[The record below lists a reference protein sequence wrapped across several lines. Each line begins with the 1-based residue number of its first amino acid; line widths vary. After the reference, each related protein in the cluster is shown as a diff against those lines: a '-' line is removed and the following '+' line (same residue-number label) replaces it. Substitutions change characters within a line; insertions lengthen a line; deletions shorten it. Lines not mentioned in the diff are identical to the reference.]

1 MQEKIFK
8 TYRSGGEFRQK
19 FKEYKR
25 EMVESYIVHKRMY
38 PSRYAEES
46 EMVNND
52 LELAVFDMI
61 VTMEKNAQITSNYI
75 VVVANMIH
83 SEELM
88 FLRLFGIP
96 DRIEALNEWYHQAPE
111 NKRCVENTL
120 MGGALTMLYIYNK
133 CEREEQDAQESY
145 KVDKAMRLLMSA
157 IKEKEWNE
165 NNERAGDDLDLKIP
179 LALRIKQH
187 LDAGMYAQET
197 AKKNVAVSVSN
208 FIESRGAERMP
219 ILLEGSTG
227 SGKTLIYELLKN
239 YEPLNRQAAFISCT
253 ATDLTANGFDGKN
266 VTHLMK
272 EIKTGLR
279 KKEKEL
285 AIVFLDEIDKLT
297 LPNTDA
303 AGEDVNATVL
313 SQLLTALAGTQEYEG
328 VDTRKVLWILA
339 GAFEELENQ
348 RAEEHRNIGFGQIDA
363 EENECYDLRSD
374 LIKIGVSRQFI
385 GRIGSISHMDKLSA
399 SVLKK
404 IVRDTLDRK
413 EKLFERKGSHLIY
426 DEEMVDALVEKL
438 EDYNTGARSALSMV
452 ETIIGTAEYDIL
464 EKMPYYDTVHLH
476 KGIILNGEKPIF
488 ENSRAHSC
496 S

>member
-1 MQEKIFK
+1 MQEKVFK
-8 TYRSGGEFRQK
+8 TYRSGVQFRQT
-19 FKEYKR
+19 FREYKR
-25 EMVESYIVHKRMY
+25 EMIETYIMEKRLY
-38 PSRYAEES
+38 PFRYAEES
-46 EMVNND
+46 ERVNND
-52 LELAVFDMI
+52 LELAVFDM
-61 VTMEKNAQITSNYI
+61 VTSMEKSAQSTANYV
-75 VVVANMIH
+75 VVVANMIY

-88 FLRLFGIP
+88 FLSLFTIP
-96 DRIEALNEWYHQAPE
+96 GRIETIDKFYHQTPE

-120 MGGALTMLYIYNK
+120 MGGALTMLYIYNE

-145 KVDKAMRLLMSA
+145 KVDKAMRILMST

-165 NNERAGDDLDLKIP
+165 NERRTGDDLDLKIP
-179 LALRIKQH
+179 LALRIKQY

-197 AKKNVAVSVSN
+197 AKKNIAVSVAN

-253 ATDLTANGFDGKN
+253 ATDLTANGFNGKN

-272 EIKTGLR
+272 EIRSGLR

-328 VDTRKVLWILA
+328 IDTRKILWILA

-363 EENECYDLRSD
+363 EENECYDLRSE

-385 GRIGSISHMDKLSA
+385 GRIGSISHMDRLSTA
-399 SVLKK
+399 VLKK

-413 EKLFERKGSHLIY
+413 EKLFERKGSHLVY
-426 DEEMVDALVEKL
+426 DEEMVDALVEKM
-438 EDYNTGARSALSMV
+438 EGYNTGARSALSMV

-476 KGIILNGEKPIF
+476 KGIIVNGEKPIF
-488 ENSRAHSC
+488 ENSHARSC

>member
-1 MQEKIFK
+1 MQEKIFE
-8 TYRSGGEFRQK
+8 TYRSGVQFRQA
-19 FKEYKR
+19 FREYKR
-25 EMVESYIVHKRMY
+25 EMVETYIMEKRFY
-38 PSRYAEES
+38 PFQYAEES

-61 VTMEKNAQITSNYI
+61 ATMEKSAQSTANY
-75 VVVANMIH
+75 VVVVTNMIYA
-83 SEELM
+83 EEFM
-88 FLRLFGIP
+88 FLRLFSIP
-96 DRIEALNEWYHQAPE
+96 GRIEAINQLYHQTPE
-111 NKRCVENTL
+111 NKQCVENIL
-120 MGGALTMLYIYNK
+120 VGGALTMLYIYNE

-145 KVDKAMRLLMSA
+145 KVDKAMRILMRT

-165 NNERAGDDLDLKIP
+165 NDECTGDELDMKIP

-197 AKKNVAVSVSN
+197 AKKNVAIAVAN

-227 SGKTLIYELLKN
+227 SGKTLIYELLKT

-253 ATDLTANGFDGKN
+253 ATDLTANGFNGKN

-272 EIKTGLR
+272 EIRSGLR

-285 AIVFLDEIDKLT
+285 TIVFLDEIDKLT

-328 VDTRKVLWILA
+328 IDTRKILWILA

-363 EENECYDLRSD
+363 EENECYDLRSE

-385 GRIGSISHMDKLSA
+385 GRIGSISHMDRLSTA
-399 SVLKK
+399 VLKK

-413 EKLFERKGSHLIY
+413 EKLFERKGSHLVY
-426 DEEMVDALVEKL
+426 DEEMVDALVEKM
-438 EDYNTGARSALSMV
+438 EGYNTGARSALSMV

-476 KGIILNGEKPIF
+476 KGIIVNGEKPIF
-488 ENSRAHSC
+488 ENSHARSC

>member
-1 MQEKIFK
+1 MQEKIFE
-8 TYRSGGEFRQK
+8 TYRSGVQFRQA
-19 FKEYKR
+19 FREYKR
-25 EMVESYIVHKRMY
+25 EMVETYIMEKRFY
-38 PSRYAEES
+38 PFQYAEES

-61 VTMEKNAQITSNYI
+61 ATMEKSAQSTANYV
-75 VVVANMIH
+75 VVVANMIYA
-83 SEELM
+83 EEFM
-88 FLRLFGIP
+88 FLRLFSIP
-96 DRIEALNEWYHQAPE
+96 GRIEAINQLYHQTPE
-111 NKRCVENTL
+111 NKQCVENIL
-120 MGGALTMLYIYNK
+120 VGGALTMLYIYNE

-145 KVDKAMRLLMSA
+145 KVDKAMRILMRA

-165 NNERAGDDLDLKIP
+165 NDECTGDELDMKIP

-197 AKKNVAVSVSN
+197 AKKNVAIAVAN

-227 SGKTLIYELLKN
+227 SGKTLIYELLKT
-239 YEPLNRQAAFISCT
+239 YELLNRQAAFISCT
-253 ATDLTANGFDGKN
+253 ATDLTANGFNGKN

-272 EIKTGLR
+272 EIRSGLR

-328 VDTRKVLWILA
+328 IDTRKILWILA

-363 EENECYDLRSD
+363 EENECYDLRSE

-385 GRIGSISHMDKLSA
+385 GRIGSISHMDRLSTA
-399 SVLKK
+399 VLKK
-404 IVRDTLDRK
+404 IVRDTIDRK
-413 EKLFERKGSHLIY
+413 EKLFERKGSHLVY
-426 DEEMVDALVEKL
+426 DEEMVDALVEKM
-438 EDYNTGARSALSMV
+438 EGYNTGARSALSMV

-476 KGIILNGEKPIF
+476 KGIIVNGEKPIF
-488 ENSRAHSC
+488 ENSHARSC